1 MGEVPPTKQQYVY
14 TTLRE
19 EIQSGGLL
27 PGDPLTVIGLAE
39 RFGVSAIPVREALRQ
54 LEQEGLIEMTPHV
67 SVRVKG
73 VSVEEALWAAEL
85 RLALEPMAARAAM
98 QAATPALVTEL
109 TVQLHAMDS
118 HAACGAFDDYMAA
131 NRRFHDAIYGLCPNK
146 TLVKLIHDL
155 WDASQRF
162 RNVYQQEGHLDAS
175 RLDHEAM
182 LAALRNHDADALE
195 AATRRHRERNL
206 DTLRAWAEA
215 RATRQPTGA
224 A

>member
-1 MGEVPPTKQQYVY
+1 
-14 TTLRE
+14 
-19 EIQSGGLL
+19 
-27 PGDPLTVIGLAE
+27 
-39 RFGVSAIPVREALRQ
+39 
-54 LEQEGLIEMTPHV
+54 
-67 SVRVKG
+67 
-73 VSVEEALWAAEL
+73 
-85 RLALEPMAARAAM
+85 
-98 QAATPALVTEL
+98 
-109 TVQLHAMDS
+109 MDS